1 MVAYEYTI
9 ALQGKLYAIKN
20 IYASRLD
27 SSNYKIGLCRAGIM
41 VLPQKKKKKPD
52 IERFI

>member
-9 ALQGKLYAIKN
+9 ALQGELYAIKN
-20 IYASRLD
+20 RYASRLD

-41 VLPQKKKKKPD
+41 VLPQKKQPD
-52 IERFI
+52 IERFT